1 MPNSF
6 NEKEIKLTAK
16 DLPVFHVP
24 ALPRQNN
31 YFVIVAC
38 LFSSMSLEAL
48 DLPHVT
54 QQVLE
59 TKCKGAFGD
68 NWFSLEDI
76 AALRMQILE
85 HFMGKEFSWQSA
97 TPQRKGCSSTNPS
110 SKATNHSCLSMI
122 HVIKAKITMS
132 VNMEKRAS
140 EERERK
146 IEEKCQKKGQTCE
159 GKKAVGSSSSK
170 KKNVAKDIT
179 SVTSEAEERF
189 FEFKVSLG
197 RRSSKPKIESIAI
210 RNFIFYHSIRY
221 LHPAYFL
228 DRVLLIPIHHIC

>member
-1 MPNSF
+1 MKLKGSSSNSGAKPGDSSVEEKKKKKKKKKKKDVPNSF

-31 YFVIVAC
+31 YCDCGVFVLKYVMK
-38 LFSSMSLEAL
+38 LLL

-97 TPQRKGCSSTNPS
+97 TPQRKDALPPTHLP
-110 SKATNHSCLSMI
+110 
-122 HVIKAKITMS
+122 
-132 VNMEKRAS
+132 KR
-140 EERERK
+140 
-146 IEEKCQKKGQTCE
+146 
-159 GKKAVGSSSSK
+159 
-170 KKNVAKDIT
+170 
-179 SVTSEAEERF
+179 
-189 FEFKVSLG
+189 
-197 RRSSKPKIESIAI
+197 
-210 RNFIFYHSIRY
+210 
-221 LHPAYFL
+221 
-228 DRVLLIPIHHIC
+228 

>member
-1 MPNSF
+1 M
-6 NEKEIKLTAK
+6 KL
-16 DLPVFHVP
+16 L
-24 ALPRQNN
+24 
-31 YFVIVAC
+31 
-38 LFSSMSLEAL
+38 L

-110 SKATNHSCLSMI
+110 SKALTNHSCLSMI

-146 IEEKCQKKGQTCE
+146 SKKSARKKAKHAR

-170 KKNVAKDIT
+170 KNVAKDII
-179 SVTSEAEERF
+179 SVTSEAEE
-189 FEFKVSLG
+189 
-197 RRSSKPKIESIAI
+197 
-210 RNFIFYHSIRY
+210 
-221 LHPAYFL
+221 
-228 DRVLLIPIHHIC
+228 VL